1 MVPMPGN
8 SHVKIPSIIMDMN
21 HQLSI
26 CIGVNPQLG
35 IGINV
40 VVSVEHYKIEN
51 KRKKVSSKGGLCY
64 TGLNLIRQKVTGH

>member
-1 MVPMPGN
+1 MVPIPGN
-8 SHVKIPSIIMDMN
+8 SHVKISSISMDMN

-26 CIGVNPQLG
+26 CIGVNLQLG